1 MKVII
6 CGAGGVGTTLA
17 QHLLKE
23 KNDITII
30 DQSEE
35 NLREIK
41 EHLDVNTYVGF
52 GSQPGI
58 LDKAGA
64 KNAEMLIAVT
74 QSDEVNMIAC
84 EVANSQFNIPLKVA
98 RIRDQHY
105 LDPNYKS
112 LFSKNQ
118 ISVDLIISPETE
130 VAEAIRRRLIA
141 PGAFEIIPF
150 SEKKIV
156 LLGIKIENNCIH
168 LINKQLSKIQE
179 NLNDLKMNFLV
190 IFRKEKIIVPNENEK
205 IKKGDSVYVIAD
217 TNDLHKV
224 MVFFGHKETKA
235 NSVIIVGGGNIG
247 VSLAKKLE
255 ETKFGANTKL
265 IELNKERAEKI
276 SLSLNNTLVING
288 NSLDPEILQEAK
300 ISETETIISVTNQDE
315 VNILTSLLAKKKGCK
330 RTISLANDTTYR
342 SILEPLGIDDVLS
355 PQAITV
361 SRILSFIRKGNIRQ
375 VYSLREGEGEVI
387 EADAIEASSIVD
399 KKISELKLPN
409 GVKIGAVLKN
419 DVEVCMPKPDLKI
432 NDGDRVILFSL
443 SKMIKKVENLLS
455 VKFRFY

>member
-6 CGAGGVGTTLA
+6 CGAGEVGKTLA

-23 KNDITII
+23 NNDITII

-35 NLREIK
+35 NLKEIK

-52 GSQPGI
+52 GSQPSI

-105 LDPNYKS
+105 LDPNYES
-112 LFSKNQ
+112 LFSKDQ

-150 SEKKIV
+150 SDKKIV
-156 LLGIKIENNCIH
+156 LLGIKIEKDCPH
-168 LINKQLSKIQE
+168 INKQITKIQD
-179 NLNDLKMNFLV
+179 NLNELKMSFLS
-190 IFRKEKIIVPNENEK
+190 IFRKEKIVIPDENEK
-205 IKKGDSVYVIAD
+205 IKLGDSVYVIAD
-217 TNDLHKV
+217 TNNLHKV
-224 MVFFGHKETKA
+224 MGFFGHQETKA
-235 NSVIIVGGGNIG
+235 NSVVIVGGGNIG

-255 ETKFGANTKL
+255 ESKFGANTKL
-265 IELNKERAEKI
+265 IELNKERAENI
-276 SLSLNNTLVING
+276 SAELNDTLVLNG
-288 NSLDPEILQEAK
+288 SSLDLEILQEAK
-300 ISETETIISVTNQDE
+300 ISDTETIISVTNQDE
-315 VNILTSLLAKKKGCK
+315 VNILTSLLAKKQGCK
-330 RTISLANDTTYR
+330 KAISLANDTTYR

-361 SRILSFIRKGNIRQ
+361 SRILSYIRKGNIRQ

-387 EADAIEASSIVD
+387 EADAVEASSLVN
-399 KKISELKLPN
+399 KKISDLKLPT
-409 GVKIGAVLKN
+409 GIKIGAVLKN
-419 DVEVCMPKPDLKI
+419 DNEVHISNPNLEI
-432 NDGDRVILFSL
+432 NNGDRIILFSL

-455 VKFRFY
+455 VRFRFY

>member
-6 CGAGGVGTTLA
+6 CGAGEVGKTLA

-23 KNDITII
+23 NNDITII

-35 NLREIK
+35 NLKEIK
-41 EHLDVNTYVGF
+41 EQLDVNTYLGF

-105 LDPNYKS
+105 LDKDYES

-156 LLGIKIENNCIH
+156 LLGTKIEKDFPHID
-168 LINKQLSKIQE
+168 KQILKIQE
-179 NLNDLKMNFLV
+179 HINELKMNFLA
-190 IFRKEKIIVPNENEK
+190 IFRKEKIIIPNENEK
-205 IKKGDSVYVIAD
+205 IKLGDSVYLIAD
-217 TNDLHKV
+217 TNNLHKV
-224 MVFFGHKETKA
+224 MSFLGHQETKA
-235 NSVIIVGGGNIG
+235 NSVVIVGGGNIG
-247 VSLAKKLE
+247 VSLAKRLE
-255 ETKFGANTKL
+255 ESKFGANTKL
-265 IELNKERAEKI
+265 IELNKERAENI
-276 SLSLNNTLVING
+276 SAELNDTLVLNG
-288 NSLDPEILQEAK
+288 SSLDLDILKEAK
-300 ISETETIISVTNQDE
+300 ISETETIVSVTNQDE
-315 VNILTSLLAKKKGCK
+315 VNILTSLLAKKQGCK
-330 RTISLANDTTYR
+330 KTISLANDTTYR
-342 SILEPLGIDDVLS
+342 PILEPLGIDDVLS

-361 SRILSFIRKGNIRQ
+361 SRILSFIRKGSIRQ
-375 VYSLREGEGEVI
+375 VFSLREGEGEVI
-387 EADAIEASSIVD
+387 EADALEASSIVN

-409 GVKIGAVLKN
+409 GVKIGAILKN
-419 DVEVCMPKPDLKI
+419 DNEVYIPKPDLVI

-443 SKMIKKVENLLS
+443 LKTIKKVESLLS
-455 VKFRFY
+455 MRFRFY

>member
-6 CGAGGVGTTLA
+6 CGAGEVGKTLA

-23 KNDITII
+23 DNDITII

-35 NLREIK
+35 NLKEIK
-41 EHLDVNTYVGF
+41 EHLDVNTYVGS
-52 GSQPGI
+52 GSQPTI
-58 LDKAGA
+58 LDNAGA

-105 LDPNYKS
+105 LDPDYES

-150 SEKKIV
+150 SDKKVV
-156 LLGIKIENNCIH
+156 LLGIKVENNYPH
-168 LINKQLSKIQE
+168 LNKQISKIQDDLDE
-179 NLNDLKMNFLV
+179 LKMNFLS
-190 IFRKEKIIVPNENEK
+190 IFRKEKIIIPDENEK
-205 IKKGDSVYVIAD
+205 IKLGDSVYIIAD
-217 TNDLHKV
+217 TNNLHKV
-224 MVFFGHKETKA
+224 MDFFGHEETKA
-235 NSVIIVGGGNIG
+235 NSVVIVGGGNIG
-247 VSLAKKLE
+247 VSLAKRLE
-255 ETKFGANTKL
+255 ESKFGANTKL
-265 IELNKERAEKI
+265 IELNKERAENI
-276 SLSLNNTLVING
+276 SAELNDTLVLNG
-288 NSLDPEILQEAK
+288 SSLDLEILQEAK
-300 ISETETIISVTNQDE
+300 ISDTETIISVTNQDE
-315 VNILTSLLAKKKGCK
+315 VNILTSLLAKKQGCK
-330 RTISLANDTTYR
+330 KAISLANDTTYR

-361 SRILSFIRKGNIRQ
+361 SRILSYIRKGNIKQ

-387 EADAIEASSIVD
+387 EADAVEASSLVN
-399 KKISELKLPN
+399 KKISDLKLPT
-409 GVKIGAVLKN
+409 GIKIGAVIKN
-419 DVEVCMPKPDLKI
+419 DNEVHITNPNLEI
-432 NDGDRVILFSL
+432 NDGDRIILFSL

-455 VKFRFY
+455 VRFRFY

>member
-6 CGAGGVGTTLA
+6 CGAGEVGKTLA
-17 QHLLKE
+17 QHLSKE

-35 NLREIK
+35 SLKEIK
-41 EHLDVNTYVGF
+41 EHLDVNTYIGS

-58 LDKAGA
+58 LNQAGA
-64 KNAEMLIAVT
+64 KDAEMLIAVT

-105 LDPNYKS
+105 LDPDYES

-118 ISVDLIISPETE
+118 ISVDLTISPEAE
-130 VAEAIRRRLIA
+130 VAEALRRRLIA

-150 SEKKIV
+150 SDKKIV
-156 LLGIKIENNCIH
+156 LLGIKIEKDTPQ
-168 LINKQLSKIQE
+168 INKQILKIE
-179 NLNDLKMNFLV
+179 ETLNGLKMNFLV
-190 IFRKEKIIVPNENEK
+190 IFRKEKIIIPNENEK
-205 IKKGDSVYVIAD
+205 IKIGYSVYVVAD

-224 MVFFGHKETKA
+224 MGFFGHQETKA
-235 NSVIIVGGGNIG
+235 NRIIIVGGGNIG
-247 VSLAKKLE
+247 VSLAKRLE
-255 ETKFGANTKL
+255 ESKFGASTKL
-265 IELNKERAEKI
+265 IELNEERAKNI
-276 SLSLNNTLVING
+276 SADLNDTLVING
-288 NSLDPEILQEAK
+288 SSLDLEILKEAK

-315 VNILTSLLAKKKGCK
+315 VNILTSLLAKKQGCK
-330 RTISLANDTTYR
+330 KAISLANDTTYR
-342 SILEPLGIDDVLS
+342 PILEPLGIDDVLS

-361 SRILSFIRKGNIRQ
+361 SRILSFIRKGSIRQ
-375 VYSLREGEGEVI
+375 VYSLREGGGEVI
-387 EADAIEASSIVD
+387 EADAVEASSIVN

-409 GVKIGAVLKN
+409 GVKIGAVIKN
-419 DVEVCMPKPDLKI
+419 DNEVYMPSPDLKI
-432 NDGDRVILFSL
+432 NDGDRVVLFSL

-455 VKFRFY
+455 VRFRFY

>member
-6 CGAGGVGTTLA
+6 CGAGEVGKTLA

-23 KNDITII
+23 DNDITII

-35 NLREIK
+35 NLKEIK

-52 GSQPGI
+52 GSQPTI

-105 LDPNYKS
+105 LDPDYES

-150 SEKKIV
+150 SDKKVV
-156 LLGIKIENNCIH
+156 LLGIKVENNYPH
-168 LINKQLSKIQE
+168 LNKQISKIQDDLDE
-179 NLNDLKMNFLV
+179 LKMNFLS
-190 IFRKEKIIVPNENEK
+190 IFRKEKIIIPDENEK
-205 IKKGDSVYVIAD
+205 IKLGDSVYIIAD
-217 TNDLHKV
+217 TNNLHKV
-224 MVFFGHKETKA
+224 MGFFGHEETKA
-235 NSVIIVGGGNIG
+235 NSVVIVGGGNIG
-247 VSLAKKLE
+247 VSLAKRLE
-255 ETKFGANTKL
+255 ESKFGANTKL
-265 IELNKERAEKI
+265 IELNKERAENI
-276 SLSLNNTLVING
+276 SAELNDTLVLNG
-288 NSLDPEILQEAK
+288 SSLDLEILQEAK
-300 ISETETIISVTNQDE
+300 ISDTETIISVTNQDE
-315 VNILTSLLAKKKGCK
+315 VNILTSLLAKKQGCK
-330 RTISLANDTTYR
+330 KAISLANDTTYR

-361 SRILSFIRKGNIRQ
+361 SRILSYIRKGNIKQ

-387 EADAIEASSIVD
+387 EADAVEASSLVN
-399 KKISELKLPN
+399 KKISDLKLPT
-409 GVKIGAVLKN
+409 VIKIGAVIKN
-419 DVEVCMPKPDLKI
+419 DNEVHITNPNLEI
-432 NDGDRVILFSL
+432 NDGDRIILFSL

-455 VKFRFY
+455 VRFRFY

>member
-6 CGAGGVGTTLA
+6 CGAGEVGKTLA

-23 KNDITII
+23 NNDITII

-35 NLREIK
+35 NLKEIK

-52 GSQPGI
+52 GSQPSI

-105 LDPNYKS
+105 LDPNYES
-112 LFSKNQ
+112 LFSKDQ

-150 SEKKIV
+150 SDKKMV
-156 LLGIKIENNCIH
+156 LLGIKIEKDCPH
-168 LINKQLSKIQE
+168 INKQITKIQD
-179 NLNDLKMNFLV
+179 NLDELKMSFLS
-190 IFRKEKIIVPNENEK
+190 IFRKEKIVIPDENEK
-205 IKKGDSVYVIAD
+205 IKLGDSVYVIAD
-217 TNDLHKV
+217 TNNLHKV
-224 MVFFGHKETKA
+224 MGFFGHQETKA
-235 NSVIIVGGGNIG
+235 NSVVIVGGGNIG

-255 ETKFGANTKL
+255 ESKFGANTKL
-265 IELNKERAEKI
+265 IELNKERAESI
-276 SLSLNNTLVING
+276 SAELNNTLVLNG
-288 NSLDPEILQEAK
+288 SSLDLEILQEAK
-300 ISETETIISVTNQDE
+300 ISDTETIISVTNQDE
-315 VNILTSLLAKKKGCK
+315 VNILTSLLAKKQGCK
-330 RTISLANDTTYR
+330 KAISLANDTTYR

-361 SRILSFIRKGNIRQ
+361 SRILSYIRKGNIRQ

-387 EADAIEASSIVD
+387 EADAVEASSLVN
-399 KKISELKLPN
+399 KKISDLKLPT
-409 GVKIGAVLKN
+409 GIKIGAVLKN
-419 DVEVCMPKPDLKI
+419 DNEVHISNPNLEI
-432 NDGDRVILFSL
+432 NNGDRIILFSL

-455 VKFRFY
+455 VRFRFY

>member
-6 CGAGGVGTTLA
+6 CGAGEVGKTLA

-23 KNDITII
+23 DNDITII

-35 NLREIK
+35 NLKEIK

-52 GSQPGI
+52 GSQPTI

-105 LDPNYKS
+105 LDPDYES

-150 SEKKIV
+150 SDKKVV
-156 LLGIKIENNCIH
+156 LLGIKVENNYPH
-168 LINKQLSKIQE
+168 LNKQISKIQD
-179 NLNDLKMNFLV
+179 NLDELKMNFLS
-190 IFRKEKIIVPNENEK
+190 IFRKEKIIIPDENEK
-205 IKKGDSVYVIAD
+205 IKLGDSVYIIAD
-217 TNDLHKV
+217 TNNLHKV
-224 MVFFGHKETKA
+224 MDFFGHEETKA
-235 NSVIIVGGGNIG
+235 NSVVIVGGGNIG
-247 VSLAKKLE
+247 VSLAKRLE
-255 ETKFGANTKL
+255 ESKFGANTKL
-265 IELNKERAEKI
+265 IELNKERAENI
-276 SLSLNNTLVING
+276 SAELNDTLVLNG
-288 NSLDPEILQEAK
+288 SSLDLEILQEAK
-300 ISETETIISVTNQDE
+300 ISDTETIISVTNQDE
-315 VNILTSLLAKKKGCK
+315 VNILTSLLAKKQGCK
-330 RTISLANDTTYR
+330 KAISLANDTTYR

-361 SRILSFIRKGNIRQ
+361 SRILSYIRKGNIKQ

-387 EADAIEASSIVD
+387 EADAVEASSLVN
-399 KKISELKLPN
+399 KKISDLKLPT
-409 GVKIGAVLKN
+409 GIKIGAVIKN
-419 DVEVCMPKPDLKI
+419 DNEVHITNPNLEI
-432 NDGDRVILFSL
+432 NDGDRIILFSL

-455 VKFRFY
+455 VRFRFY

>member
-6 CGAGGVGTTLA
+6 CGAGEVGKTLA

-23 KNDITII
+23 DNYITLI

-35 NLREIK
+35 NFKEIK

-52 GSQPGI
+52 GSQPTI

-105 LDPNYKS
+105 LDPDYES

-150 SEKKIV
+150 SDKKVV
-156 LLGIKIENNCIH
+156 LLGIKVENNYPH
-168 LINKQLSKIQE
+168 LNKQISKIQDDLDE
-179 NLNDLKMNFLV
+179 LKMNFLS
-190 IFRKEKIIVPNENEK
+190 IFRKEKIIIPDENEK
-205 IKKGDSVYVIAD
+205 IKLGDSVYIIAD
-217 TNDLHKV
+217 TNNLHKV
-224 MVFFGHKETKA
+224 MGFFGHEETKA
-235 NSVIIVGGGNIG
+235 NSVVIVGGGNIG
-247 VSLAKKLE
+247 VSLAKRLE
-255 ETKFGANTKL
+255 ESKFGANTKL
-265 IELNKERAEKI
+265 IELNKERAENI
-276 SLSLNNTLVING
+276 SAELNDTLVLNG
-288 NSLDPEILQEAK
+288 SSLDLEILQEAK
-300 ISETETIISVTNQDE
+300 ISDTETIISVTNQDE
-315 VNILTSLLAKKKGCK
+315 VNILTSLLAKKQGCK
-330 RTISLANDTTYR
+330 KAISLANDTTYR

-361 SRILSFIRKGNIRQ
+361 SRILSYIRKGNIKQ

-387 EADAIEASSIVD
+387 EADAVEASSLVN
-399 KKISELKLPN
+399 KKISDLKLPT
-409 GVKIGAVLKN
+409 GIKIGAVIKN
-419 DVEVCMPKPDLKI
+419 DNEVHITNPNLEI
-432 NDGDRVILFSL
+432 NDGDRIILFSL

-455 VKFRFY
+455 VRFRFY

>member
-6 CGAGGVGTTLA
+6 CGAGEVGKTLA
-17 QHLLKE
+17 QYLLKE
-23 KNDITII
+23 NNDITII

-35 NLREIK
+35 NIKEIK
-41 EHLDVNTYVGF
+41 ESLDVNTYVGF
-52 GSQPGI
+52 GSQPSI

-84 EVANSQFNIPLKVA
+84 EVANSQFNVPLKVA

-105 LDPNYKS
+105 LDPDYES

-150 SEKKIV
+150 SDKKVV
-156 LLGIKIENNCIH
+156 LLGIKIEKNYPH
-168 LINKQLSKIQE
+168 INKQILKIQD
-179 NLNDLKMNFLV
+179 NLDELKMNFLA
-190 IFRKEKIIVPNENEK
+190 IFRKEKIIIPDENEK
-205 IKKGDSVYVIAD
+205 IKLGDSVYVIAD
-217 TNDLHKV
+217 TNNLHKV
-224 MVFFGHKETKA
+224 MGFFGHQETKA
-235 NSVIIVGGGNIG
+235 NSIIIVGGGNIG

-255 ETKFGANTKL
+255 ENKFGANTKI
-265 IELNKERAEKI
+265 IELNKERAENI
-276 SLSLNNTLVING
+276 SSELNETLVLNG
-288 NSLDPEILQEAK
+288 SSLDLEILKEAK
-300 ISETETIISVTNQDE
+300 ISDAETIISVTNQDE
-315 VNILTSLLAKKKGCK
+315 VNILTSLLAKKQGCK
-330 RTISLANDTTYR
+330 KAISLANDTTYR

-361 SRILSFIRKGNIRQ
+361 SRILSYIRKGNIRQ

-387 EADAIEASSIVD
+387 EADAVEASSVVN
-399 KKISELKLPN
+399 KKISDLKLPN
-409 GVKIGAVLKN
+409 GIKIGAVLKN
-419 DVEVCMPKPDLKI
+419 DNEVHIPNPNLEI
-432 NDGDRVILFSL
+432 NDGDRIILFSL

-455 VKFRFY
+455 VRFRFY